1 MKLRTAYILCM
12 SAMLGVSSCISDDST
27 FENIEIENLS
37 IAGTE
42 NETMQVFNFNL
53 GNECVITPEITYSG
67 NESDLIYEWS
77 IGTYKD
83 GTKGNLSVV
92 SEERILN
99 YKFTEGG
106 I

>member
-42 NETMQVFNFNL
+42 N
-53 GNECVITPEITYSG
+53 
-67 NESDLIYEWS
+67 
-77 IGTYKD
+77 
-83 GTKGNLSVV
+83 
-92 SEERILN
+92 
-99 YKFTEGG
+99 
-106 I
+106 